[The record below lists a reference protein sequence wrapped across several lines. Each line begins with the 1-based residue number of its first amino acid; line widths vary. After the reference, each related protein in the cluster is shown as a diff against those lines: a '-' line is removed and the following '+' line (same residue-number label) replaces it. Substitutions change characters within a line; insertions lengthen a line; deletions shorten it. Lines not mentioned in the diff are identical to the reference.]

1 MFDITLYKTKK
12 GQYIMADLVVDSSII
27 IGIAKL
33 YKDNIQS
40 PRNRREN
47 YLFNIKNLIEDGK
60 INCIVTPTIMKEIRR
75 GSKFDNGFGLKIISR
90 FGTQIDFDDYDQN
103 KTIELVDAYGNYEI
117 NDRMAIENAED
128 SLSRNYADA
137 RIVAE
142 TAVLQKKFGKAIPL
156 LTDNIADICD
166 ESKINIINIRHG
178 VPKIHIHS
186 MHTVNDAI
194 AVSENSDETAK

>member
-1 MFDITLYKTKK
+1 
-12 GQYIMADLVVDSSII
+12 MADLVVDSSII

-60 INCIVTPTIMKEIRR
+60 INCVVTPTIMKEIRR
-75 GSKFDNGFGLKIISR
+75 GSKFDKGFGLKIISR
-90 FGTQIDFDDYDQN
+90 FGTQIDFDDYDKN
-103 KTIELVDAYGNYEI
+103 KTIELVDTYGNYMI
-117 NDRMAIENAED
+117 NDKTAIENAED
-128 SLSRNYADA
+128 SMSRNYADA

-142 TAVLQKKFGKAIPL
+142 TAVLQKKFGNVIPL

-166 ESKINIINIRHG
+166 ESKINIINLRHG

-186 MHTVNDAI
+186 MHTLKDAI
-194 AVSENSDETAK
+194 ALAERNTESGA